1 MIGDLPA
8 SDVDGEAIRLSGF
21 SAALFDSDLE
31 VPAGIGRQ
39 GLPAPRRFA
48 VYRNTV
54 IVSLLE
60 ALRSTF
66 PSLLAIMG
74 AETFDRVARVFISR
88 HPPRSAMMQAYG
100 DRFADFLT
108 GFKPLAGS
116 PFLADVA
123 RAERAWLDAYH
134 AADAPVLT
142 GGMLADL
149 TPEKAQTLRLKRHPA
164 ATMIAS
170 SYPLFDLF
178 RAREVWPRPGVD
190 LEEPVLRVALV
201 DAEKA
206 DPGRLA
212 ERADAVQRAPEVGE
226 GDAGRRPFDGAPLVR
241 RVVAQ
246 RHRRP
251 GRRRRQQGQR
261 QRRRTQDLHAFLLP
275 LPRGRPIAQVA
286 RAADCSRRAGGG
298 STMSRARRLPQ
309 GRVPA

>member
-190 LEEPVLRVALV
+190 LEEPQTVLITRPEYQCGVIGLDAAQTTFFAALFEGATLGEALGAAIDLNGAL
-201 DAEKA
+201 DAPA
-206 DPGRLA
+206 AIALMLQSGA
-212 ERADAVQRAPEVGE
+212 FAAPS
-226 GDAGRRPFDGAPLVR
+226 ANA
-241 RVVAQ
+241 
-246 RHRRP
+246 
-251 GRRRRQQGQR
+251 
-261 QRRRTQDLHAFLLP
+261 
-275 LPRGRPIAQVA
+275 
-286 RAADCSRRAGGG
+286 S
-298 STMSRARRLPQ
+298 
-309 GRVPA
+309 